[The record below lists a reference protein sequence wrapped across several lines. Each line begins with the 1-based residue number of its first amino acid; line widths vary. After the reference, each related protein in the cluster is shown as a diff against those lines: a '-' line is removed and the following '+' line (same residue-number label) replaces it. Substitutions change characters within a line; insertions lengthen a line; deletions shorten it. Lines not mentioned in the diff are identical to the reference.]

1 MSPAGAAVR
10 AGFDERA
17 RGYALWE
24 ELAAGDTRDRMLE
37 HLDPVA
43 DETLLD
49 LGAGPGAMSRAA
61 GPFVRRV
68 IALDHS
74 RVMLGALALESR
86 RAGRLVPP
94 RLQADAGALPLAD
107 ASVDLVA
114 CRHAWRLFA
123 DPHAVARELHRVTRA
138 GARVVICDLVGSG
151 DRAVDA
157 AFEAFESMLEP
168 VPVRMTTTEV
178 WREAFAA
185 AGFRVDWQD
194 SPLFDLEGGRSL
206 LDRCARS
213 GASAATFEAARQ
225 HLLDGPAAL
234 RQHLRVLVHGEDLQ
248 MHPPLGLLAARRVRG
263 SGLGPG
269 APTA

>member
-1 MSPAGAAVR
+1 MSAGAAAR
-10 AGFDERA
+10 AGFDDRA
-17 RGYALWE
+17 RGYALWD
-24 ELAAGDTRDRMLE
+24 ELAAGDTRDRVLE

-49 LGAGPGAMSRAA
+49 LGSGPGAMGRAA

-74 RVMLGALALESR
+74 RPMLGALALESR

-94 RLQADAGALPLAD
+94 RLQADAAALPLAD
-107 ASVDLVA
+107 GSIDLVA

-123 DPHAVARELHRVTRA
+123 DPRAVARELHRVTRP
-138 GARVVICDLVGSG
+138 GARVVVCDLVGSG
-151 DRAVDA
+151 DTEADA
-157 AFEAFESMLEP
+157 ALDALESLLEP
-168 VPVRMTTTEV
+168 VQVHLSTTDR
-178 WREAFAA
+178 WRDALVA

-194 SPLFDLEGGRSL
+194 GPLYDLEGGRSL

-213 GASAATFEAARQ
+213 GLSSATFAAARQ
-225 HLLDGPAAL
+225 ALLDGPAAL

-248 MHPPLGLLAARRVRG
+248 LHPPLGLLAARRGR
-263 SGLGPG
+263 
-269 APTA
+269 